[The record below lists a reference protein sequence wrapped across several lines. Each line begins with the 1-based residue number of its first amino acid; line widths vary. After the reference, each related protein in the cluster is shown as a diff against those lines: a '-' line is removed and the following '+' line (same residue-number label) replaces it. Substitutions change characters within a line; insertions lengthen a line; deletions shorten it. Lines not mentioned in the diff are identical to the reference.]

1 MRFLRLYEDFN
12 EGKFTNDDIIRCI
25 KEKKPI
31 FASIVK
37 DFPNNDKES
46 PLEVV
51 SIDDNGLITI
61 LIDNNIYYVE
71 LKNVEKL
78 GL

>member
-12 EGKFTNDDIIRCI
+12 GGKFTHDDIIKCI
-25 KEKKPI
+25 KQKKPI

-37 DFPNNDKES
+37 DFPENDPES

-61 LIDNNIYYVE
+61 LLDNNIYYVE